1 MNILKLIVKGID
13 WLAEWS
19 GLTIRW
25 LAIIIMFTMTFEVI
39 MRYIFNSPT
48 AWSYDTTIMMG
59 GAFFLI
65 STPYV
70 LLHRGHIRIDL
81 LYSRYSMRLQKI
93 VDLIFTVLFLF
104 TALAVFTQQ
113 AWKFAFWSL
122 EVGEI
127 SQFGYWEPTM
137 TPFRFAVAIGFSL
150 LSLESISWFIREM
163 YAAITGREMVKVEE
177 GSVIKA

>member
-1 MNILKLIVKGID
+1 MIVFKGFVKGID
-13 WLAEWS
+13 WLAEWT

-25 LAIIIMFTMTFEVI
+25 LAVIIMLTMTFEVT
-39 MRYIFNSPT
+39 MRYVFNRPT
-48 AWSYDTTIMMG
+48 AWSYDTTIMLG

-65 STPYV
+65 SAPYV
-70 LLHRGHIRIDL
+70 LLHGGHIRIDL
-81 LYSRYSMRLQKI
+81 FYARYSPRMKKI
-93 VDLIFTVLFLF
+93 VDLVFTLLLVF

-137 TPFRFAVAIGFSL
+137 TPFRFVVAFGFSL
-150 LSLESISWFIREM
+150 LSLEAIAWFIRELFSL
-163 YAAITGREMVKVEE
+163 ITGRSLVPVEE
-177 GSVIKA
+177 RGN

>member
-1 MNILKLIVKGID
+1 MSVLRGLIRGAD
-13 WLAEWS
+13 WLAEWT

-25 LAIIIMFTMTFEVI
+25 LAVIIMLTMTFEVV
-39 MRYIFNSPT
+39 MRYVFNRPT

-59 GAFFLI
+59 GVFFLL
-65 STPYV
+65 SAPYV
-70 LLHRGHIRIDL
+70 LLHRGHIRIDIF
-81 LYSRYSMRLQKI
+81 YARYSPRMQRI
-93 VDLIFTVLFLF
+93 VDLVFTVLFLF

-137 TPFRFAVAIGFSL
+137 TPFRFFVAIGFSI
-150 LSLESISWFIREM
+150 LSLEAISWFIRELF
-163 YAAITGREMVKVEE
+163 AAITGRNVVATAE
-177 GSVIKA
+177 GGES